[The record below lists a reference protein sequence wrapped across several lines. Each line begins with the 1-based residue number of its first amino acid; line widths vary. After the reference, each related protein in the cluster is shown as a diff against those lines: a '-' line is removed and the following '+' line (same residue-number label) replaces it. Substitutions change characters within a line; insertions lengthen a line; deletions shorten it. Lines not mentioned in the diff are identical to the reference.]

1 MEARDIMTQ
10 EVITLT
16 PNMTVGEA
24 ADVLVRYRIHGAP
37 VIGEDGMLV
46 GMVSLVD
53 LVAKPGAKVR
63 EIMTPDPVF
72 AMEDTPLQ
80 EVAQTML
87 DEMVRRVP
95 ITRGGRV
102 VGIVSASDIVRAYL
116 GLVDE
121 LAKVK
126 ASAN

>member
-1 MEARDIMTQ
+1 MEARDVMTQ

-16 PNMTVGEA
+16 PDMTVGEA

-37 VIGEDGMLV
+37 VVGEDGGLI

-53 LVAKPGAKVR
+53 LVGKPGGTVR
-63 EIMTPDPVF
+63 EIMTPDPIS
-72 AMEDTPLQ
+72 AMEDTPLP
-80 EVAQTML
+80 ELAQTMI

-95 ITRGGRV
+95 ITRGRRV

-121 LAKVK
+121 LAK
-126 ASAN
+126 AS